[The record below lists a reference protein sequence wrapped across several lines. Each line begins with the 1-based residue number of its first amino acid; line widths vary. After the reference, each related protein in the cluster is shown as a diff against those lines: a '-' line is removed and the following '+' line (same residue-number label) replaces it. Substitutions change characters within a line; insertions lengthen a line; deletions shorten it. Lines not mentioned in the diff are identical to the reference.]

1 MLKGLRQASLPLGVL
16 AVGIAIMAVLIA
28 ARPKP
33 EAAAELPRPGRVHVA
48 TAERVVTQLRVD
60 TYGEVRPTIQTDV
73 VAQIAGRVVGVS
85 QEFVEG
91 GRFEANEILLS
102 IEDTDY
108 LSALTEAEAR
118 RAAAS
123 VDLET
128 ALADADVARQQLEG
142 VRNPSPLALKEPQ
155 VARAEAA
162 LAAAEA
168 ALSLAKTNL
177 ERTKI
182 ALPFRGRLSATSV
195 DLGQY
200 VTPGKVIA
208 RAFGTDRVEIRLPLT
223 DTQLA
228 ALGVPIGYTAVAS
241 EGLAVDLSAQI
252 AGEHYRWAGRVTR
265 LDASVDPT
273 TRVIYA
279 TAEVDNPYPEP
290 SAMQS
295 MPLAVGLFV
304 EAQIAGRIVENVI
317 SIPEAGLRAG
327 DRVFILNDEG
337 LLEIRQADVIH
348 RGGNEAILASGVA
361 VNESVIVSA
370 IRNPIPGM
378 RLEAIDTLSSE
389 VGDGDTLAN

>member
-1 MLKGLRQASLPLGVL
+1 M
-16 AVGIAIMAVLIA
+16 
-28 ARPKP
+28 
-33 EAAAELPRPGRVHVA
+33 
-48 TAERVVTQLRVD
+48 
-60 TYGEVRPTIQTDV
+60 
-73 VAQIAGRVVGVS
+73 
-85 QEFVEG
+85 
-91 GRFEANEILLS
+91 
-102 IEDTDY
+102 
-108 LSALTEAEAR
+108 
-118 RAAAS
+118 
-123 VDLET
+123 
-128 ALADADVARQQLEG
+128 
-142 VRNPSPLALKEPQ
+142 
-155 VARAEAA
+155 
-162 LAAAEA
+162 
-168 ALSLAKTNL
+168 
-177 ERTKI
+177 
-182 ALPFRGRLSATSV
+182 
-195 DLGQY
+195 
-200 VTPGKVIA
+200 
-208 RAFGTDRVEIRLPLT
+208 
-223 DTQLA
+223 
-228 ALGVPIGYTAVAS
+228 
-241 EGLAVDLSAQI
+241 
-252 AGEHYRWAGRVTR
+252 TR

-279 TAEVDNPYPEP
+279 TAEVENPYPEP